1 MDSSIELTPEEWE
14 ELIALKDAISYD
26 PHTVDPQSMERFTEL
41 FVRSLEGKGD
51 RPLIINKKIPM
62 LVKI

>member
-1 MDSSIELTPEEWE
+1 MTLPVGNSTELSKEEWG

-26 PHTVDPQSMERFTEL
+26 PRTVAPQSMERFTEL

-51 RPLIINKKIPM
+51 QFR
-62 LVKI
+62 